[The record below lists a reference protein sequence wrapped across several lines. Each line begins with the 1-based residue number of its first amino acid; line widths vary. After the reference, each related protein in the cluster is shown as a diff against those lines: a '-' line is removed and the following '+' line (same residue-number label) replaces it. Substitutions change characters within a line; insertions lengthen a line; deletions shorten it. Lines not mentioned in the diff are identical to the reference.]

1 MPHQSARRE
10 RFPDVHNHLHHAF
23 TAFMGLPHSP
33 QNFSSR
39 SKRALQCGQVNA
51 FTVAA
56 GAAFGGAFGGGAG
69 AAGPRP
75 PCSWSFTRSTSAI
88 TVASSFCRSFLDRK
102 SVVEGKIGDL
112 GGGLS

>member
-33 QNFSSR
+33 QNFSACA
-39 SKRALQCGQVNA
+39 KWALQCGQVNA

-56 GAAFGGAFGGGAG
+56 GAAFTFGVAAG
-69 AAGPRP
+69 TAGPRP

-88 TVASSFCRSFLDRK
+88 TVASSFCRSFL
-102 SVVEGKIGDL
+102 VNW
-112 GGGLS
+112 

>member
-33 QNFSSR
+33 QNFSACG
-39 SKRALQCGQVNA
+39 KWALQCGQVNA

-56 GAAFGGAFGGGAG
+56 GAAFGGAYGTGGGGAG
-69 AAGPRP
+69 ARP
-75 PCSWSFTRSTSAI
+75 ACNCSFTRSTSAI
-88 TVASSFCRSFLDRK
+88 TVASSFCRSFL
-102 SVVEGKIGDL
+102 VNW
-112 GGGLS
+112 